1 MPVEVQGQARGVH
14 GHAPRPKDQR
24 PDGIPQHGH
33 RGKEPDAR
41 DQVEERHHRRLVV
54 PRIRHVP
61 LRQM

>member
-1 MPVEVQGQARGVH
+1 MPVEVQGQARGVR

-24 PDGIPQHGH
+24 PDGVPQHGPQG
-33 RGKEPDAR
+33 REPGAR
-41 DQVEERHHRRLVV
+41 DQVEERRHWRLDV